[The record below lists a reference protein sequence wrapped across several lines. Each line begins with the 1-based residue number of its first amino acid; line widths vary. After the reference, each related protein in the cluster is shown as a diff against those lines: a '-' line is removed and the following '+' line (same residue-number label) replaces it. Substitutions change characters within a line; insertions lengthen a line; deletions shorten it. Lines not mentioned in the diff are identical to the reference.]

1 MTIMN
6 PEGTLE
12 NKLEKLFVAYG
23 GVGVKTEDYLRF
35 LLMIA
40 KEIEEP
46 EARLAKY
53 EEIADL
59 WLSEPEKWNWKG
71 DLLNSIIE
79 QAKKEK
85 RDLRCG
91 GGFVQYSAEEPEE
104 RDHIIVGV
112 ELYNSAYDMFDDDN
126 NEGENDPE

>member
-23 GVGVKTEDYLRF
+23 SSAANTDVYLRF
-35 LLMIA
+35 LFTQA
-40 KEIEEP
+40 KKIEEP

-71 DLLNSIIE
+71 ELLDSVVE

-85 RDLRCG
+85 RGLRCG
-91 GGFVQYSAEEPEE
+91 GGFIQYSAEEPEE
-104 RDHIIVGV
+104 KDHIIVGV
-112 ELYNSAYDMFDDDN
+112 ELYNSAYDPFIDDD
-126 NEGENDPE
+126 EGENDLE